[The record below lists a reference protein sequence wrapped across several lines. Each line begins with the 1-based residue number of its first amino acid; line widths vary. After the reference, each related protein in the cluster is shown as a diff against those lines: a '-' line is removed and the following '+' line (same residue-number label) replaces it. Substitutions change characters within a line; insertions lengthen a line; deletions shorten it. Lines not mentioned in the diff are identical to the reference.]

1 MHSCSCPGCR
11 NTRKKELG
19 TGKIKNKQTLQYQI
33 CNLMYKLDYS
43 YLKWEKQCSLS
54 NFVFPHFQFQLDQPG
69 RRFVIV
75 ELVDRSGLVWFCRK
89 NILPGQTLIAVT
101 MDNGKGEVENTLLLA
116 HDIFSPTNGDESFNW
131 KLRHFDGRNVDPG
144 EIFPEVIISQN
155 IVRRPV
161 SSLTITEPLR
171 VETSEGSESS
181 QRAPKLVWCPRK
193 CFSWTR
199 SKFTDLFLH
208 AKI

>member
-1 MHSCSCPGCR
+1 
-11 NTRKKELG
+11 
-19 TGKIKNKQTLQYQI
+19 
-33 CNLMYKLDYS
+33 MYKLDYS

-69 RRFVIV
+69 RLPVTV
-75 ELVDRSGLVWFCRK
+75 ELVDQNEKKICRK
-89 NILPGQTLIAVT
+89 NILPGQSLIAVT
-101 MDNGKGEVENTLLLA
+101 MDNGKGEIDNTLLHA
-116 HDIFSPTNGDESFNW
+116 HDIFSPTDGDESFNW
-131 KLRHFDGRNVDPG
+131 KLRHFDGRIVDPG

-171 VETSEGSESS
+171 METSEGSESS

-208 AKI
+208 AKKIKMTQNLRVN